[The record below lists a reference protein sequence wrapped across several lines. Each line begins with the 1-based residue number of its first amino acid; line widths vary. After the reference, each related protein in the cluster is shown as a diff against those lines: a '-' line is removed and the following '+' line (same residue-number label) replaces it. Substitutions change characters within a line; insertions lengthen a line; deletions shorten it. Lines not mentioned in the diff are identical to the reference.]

1 MSHFRHQHSFT
12 LMEVMIAATIL
23 ALAVVSTMAIVGGA
37 RSNLIRAEKRW
48 ARQHL
53 LAQAVELYLLGGH
66 DAVVPDGLLPAG
78 FSSSCELLKVEDIH
92 EEALEANR
100 GWQLGEYVVV
110 VYDASRRP
118 MAECRVRKVLKEED
132 FE

>member
-1 MSHFRHQHSFT
+1 MSYSRHQHNFT

-23 ALAVVSTMAIVGGA
+23 ALAVVSTMAIIGGA

-53 LAQAVELYLLGGH
+53 LEQAVELYLLGGH
-66 DAVVPDGLLPAG
+66 DAAVPEGLLPAG
-78 FSSSCELLKVEDIH
+78 FSSSCQLLVVDDIH
-92 EEALEANR
+92 EEAQEANR

-110 VYDASRRP
+110 VYDANRRP
-118 MAECRVRKVLKEED
+118 MAECRVRKVVKEED